1 MLSFIL
7 LLWFALCV
15 IEPFLIMHQTQHFHL
30 LLFAD
35 TFCGSVFPRLSLLFF
50 SPTTSWCFNMTLQ
63 VFAVMLCWM
72 VLTLACPE
80 TVPFALPC
88 CLSCICFGARCAWSN
103 RLCVEFR
110 VVSCFPL
117 PTSFAD
123 LYSFCNDWY
132 WTPISALR
140 KHLKK
145 TSQKHKTNFSNI
157 SKTLTKLLTH
167 AKDTKQTSQTSRTQ
181 NKHLKHHKLCNKGVS
196 YMYFMI
202 KLSF

>member
-15 IEPFLIMHQTQHFHL
+15 IEPFLIMHQTQHCHL

-35 TFCGSVFPRLSLLFF
+35 TFCGSVFPRLPLLFF
-50 SPTTSWCFNMTLQ
+50 SPTMSWCLNMTLQ

-80 TVPFALPC
+80 IVPFALPC
-88 CLSCICFGARCAWSN
+88 CLSYICFGARCAWSN
-103 RLCVEFR
+103 RLCVEFS

-117 PTSFAD
+117 PTSFGSIWFLQWLVLDANFR
-123 LYSFCNDWY
+123 L
-132 WTPISALR
+132 AQ
-140 KHLKK
+140 
-145 TSQKHKTNFSNI
+145 TSQKDISKHKTNFSNI